1 MNKGIIF
8 LIGTVVGGGIGAGV
22 TAYFLK
28 DKYEREACD
37 IIDEYHD
44 RCESRILQIM
54 QAYGVE
60 EVDAEDI
67 QNDSDDNDGED
78 HRDSRDDYANNEGI
92 KKYHHYAAPF
102 NGEKK
107 DKMEDD
113 MTKGQEDVLKYPKY
127 DDCPEWIE
135 EITEDDFMVEEKKT
149 EDIYMVF
156 DFNQDRLLMNP
167 DREDEIDAEE
177 QLHMSR
183 SEIIGNFWKFATDY
197 ISDDDGTGA
206 FYVRNNRLMK
216 DIEVIVRYDP
226 NQDVVEVN

>member
-1 MNKGIIF
+1 MNKGIAF
-8 LIGTVVGGGIGAGV
+8 LLGTLVGAAAGAGI

-28 DKYEREACD
+28 DKYEQEACD

-44 RCESRILQIM
+44 RCEERILKIM
-54 QAYGVE
+54 EAYGVE
-60 EVDAEDI
+60 EVEEEESEEAEEKPVDP
-67 QNDSDDNDGED
+67 
-78 HRDSRDDYANNEGI
+78 RDDYGNNEGI
-92 KKYHHYAAPF
+92 KKYHHYNAPLSE
-102 NGEKK
+102 NK
-107 DKMEDD
+107 EDD
-113 MTKGQEDVLKYPKY
+113 VTKGQEDVLKYPKY

-135 EITEDDFMVEEKKT
+135 EITEDDFMVEEKQHD
-149 EDIYMVF
+149 DIYMVF
-156 DFNQDRLLMNP
+156 DFNTDRLLMNP
-167 DREDEIDAEE
+167 DTENEIDAEE

-197 ISDDDGTGA
+197 LSDDDGTGA

>member
-8 LIGTVVGGGIGAGV
+8 LIGSLVGAAAGAGV

-28 DKYEREACD
+28 DKYEQEACD

-44 RCESRILQIM
+44 RCEERILKIM
-54 QAYGVE
+54 EAYGVKE
-60 EVDAEDI
+60 EEED
-67 QNDSDDNDGED
+67 DPESSSDTSATSDP
-78 HRDSRDDYANNEGI
+78 RDDYGNNEGI

-127 DDCPEWIE
+127 DDCPEWVE

-156 DFNQDRLLMNP
+156 DFNTDRLLMNP
-167 DREDEIDAEE
+167 DTEDEIDAEE